1 MQRRSSAAQG
11 RQQKEVPSSRSHPP
25 RATGRDRLR
34 EISYERLPHSTKLS
48 RFEMEEAEASERP
61 GRHTATV
68 CGAAVAVMREGRHS
82 KAEKAPK
89 EGERKEGRVE
99 RFVESVRRPC
109 LRRRGT
115 REENHVFWFANK
127 RRLFRHEALLH

>member
-1 MQRRSSAAQG
+1 M
-11 RQQKEVPSSRSHPP
+11 
-25 RATGRDRLR
+25 R

-89 EGERKEGRVE
+89 EGERKEGRKGRALCGVSPPALPETE
-99 RFVESVRRPC
+99 RD
-109 LRRRGT
+109 
-115 REENHVFWFANK
+115 
-127 RRLFRHEALLH
+127 